1 MVTSAERRPALAR
14 VPAAYLFK
22 MPGCVRDAM
31 RARQYRLRA
40 EEACLHWIRRLSFFQ
55 PKHRSAEMGALQIN
69 SFLPHLA
76 LLGNVAIFTQNQAL
90 SAVLSLS
97 QVVPEKH
104 LDPVD
109 GIVLRQENEEA
120 GCAAHPRAVRA
131 MPQEM
136 YSAPK
141 LAALLLH
148 GRGLRLREERQ
159 FQGRDIDFALN

>member
-14 VPAAYLFK
+14 FPSAYLFN

-31 RARQYRLRA
+31 RARQYRLRP
-40 EEACLHWIRRLSFFQ
+40 EEACLYWVRRLIFVQ

-69 SFLPHLA
+69 SSLAHMA
-76 LLGNVAIFTQNQAL
+76 LLGNGTLFTQNQAL
-90 SAVLSLS
+90 SAVLSLH
-97 QVVPEKH
+97 QVAPEKH

-120 GCAAHPRAVRA
+120 SCAAHPRAVRA
-131 MPQEM
+131 MSQEM
-136 YSAPK
+136 HSAPK

-159 FQGRDIDFALN
+159 L